1 MFPLAKTKSPIDQR
15 GQHITFQ
22 QAVKD
27 FFNGATQLRGYTSR
41 RGFFYPIFFLLG
53 TGVCCY
59 PIIYLFVF
67 LMVSFGPTSYTLI
80 PIILSVCFLLLIA
93 LIIAFFCSVIRRWR
107 DIGLTEKAFFALWG
121 STTLLRIMVLVPL
134 QLRISAT
141 NPENTI
147 VGSFANHL
155 FIGTLLLITCLPSGS
170 CLTEKP
176 SHFFCRNK
184 HQEPAYTHKETE

>member
-1 MFPLAKTKSPIDQR
+1 MAKTKSPIDQR

-59 PIIYLFVF
+59 FSIPYLLVF

-80 PIILSVCFLLLIA
+80 PMIFGVCSLLLIV
-93 LIIAFFCSVIRRWR
+93 LNIAFFCSAIRRWR
-107 DIGLTEKAFFALWG
+107 DIGLTVKSFFALWG

-134 QLRISAT
+134 QLHHIFST
-141 NPENTI
+141 NPVKTI
-147 VGSFANHL
+147 VGSFANDL
-155 FIGTLLLITCLPSGS
+155 FIGALLLITCLPSGS

-176 SHFFCRNK
+176 NHFFCRNK